1 MCKIQEV
8 ENTDNIL
15 IKKLEGSY
23 NEKIQAI
30 DNRYTKLTNDIN
42 YKLTAITTLNTLNTQ
57 NKVRLNNE
65 KNS

>member
-23 NEKIQAI
+23 NDKIQAI